1 MITGIHTFIQVA
13 LALASSPT
21 SSTPSETWKHEHRE
35 TEEQDY
41 RGVEHTDSGIVESG
55 EYRFLDFP
63 IVSRFS
69 DDRYVNPNNFLD
81 TDKHTDIYFD
91 HFLPVYTV
99 CEAIFFFGTYPAEF
113 ALLLLH
119 YPICKNILIV
129 GKFWIW

>member
-1 MITGIHTFIQVA
+1 MSLEIIFSI
-13 LALASSPT
+13 SSYINY
-21 SSTPSETWKHEHRE
+21 SLSMFVH
-35 TEEQDY
+35 
-41 RGVEHTDSGIVESG
+41 
-55 EYRFLDFP
+55 FP

-113 ALLLLH
+113 ALLSLH
-119 YPICKNILIV
+119 HPISNLILILSKILSMLNRMHFKMAILFQ
-129 GKFWIW
+129 GKSVNCKLISEWRRIRPKSKKKIG